1 MGFETETTDRPGGD
15 ALGQVEQLQ
24 KRIAELERLLREH
37 LVQLSTQPAREMQED
52 AKDLLDRAECIGCQ
66 GHIDSA
72 QVRLCRCGSV
82 LPDESQYCGKCGG
95 LWSPGAPMS
104 HSCQQLAAEISHL
117 TQQIEDAEQ
126 VLRASLAE
134 AGTGGTESC
143 FTMSRVLGPPE
154 MEDVSQEELDQRD
167 MLLQQRTRQGLRWR
181 NLEDLKKAKLLAETR
196 LLAQRNAEL
205 ARESG
210 VAAMTALDEEA
221 QAACYCDGVNCQYR
235 RQVEVLQEMV
245 KTLRGLSNEM
255 GEKLQQATGEHLQ
268 MTMALTTVQGSLQ
281 EAVQVVDQSA
291 RDVDAEPDKAA
302 LKRMLTNVCTALKE
316 TKRRS
321 DRRPSGWGKGTAATN
336 QPSGVIKR
344 GGEMPEL
351 AMEVFWRLYNNHGR
365 RPKSSGPGAQ
375 EGKHRQEK
383 RAALVH
389 KTQEHLYKL
398 DSTGRTVS
406 HEETE
411 RPTAVLHVA
420 ETSILPPSVPPLPDA
435 AATAL
440 TPKQIMLPAIDK
452 AMKSEK
458 SEKSTSKE
466 KSAVPISA
474 VNLFVA
480 NEEHPSLQPMAPVF
494 SPRKQPP
501 TVRRYSKR
509 SGAPSVAMPVFFG
522 TGWGWLSLAFG
533 ACRSC
538 RIFRPWLPYWRVRWS
553 QRGSMKPWKRLSCNC
568 QACLAWRS
576 CGSLLGPLHSA
587 GGSLG
592 RAVEILRLAVC
603 ELSDI
608 VERCGAPSPEP
619 VAAGVR
625 GPRTSPESETH
636 RGRRRTLKAE
646 REVEEESSLEKKR
659 SRSRKTSKEKRR
671 EKRGDRP
678 ESHRERS
685 SPVRKEVSQSSHK
698 EKRRTRDKDERSEE
712 KVRKKKQREV
722 PSQSP
727 VRSGPARP
735 AAPRSPSGPPAR
747 VEVEKKPLAVKE
759 EVQSEEEGPAAPP
772 GSWVL
777 PDAPTSTRSSTASL
791 RSGVRLKPP
800 EPPGP
805 PPGWGSP
812 STSAGQK
819 RSKGVARRERARD
832 INLYGR
838 PAAAAPAEEP
848 EEPLRRVRRRPAG
861 EAEEEPA
868 DPPVPAR
875 LSAEEALNKFN
886 RGEEIE
892 AVALAPGALPRG
904 EWIVAVQGSYF
915 QQKAGFA
922 FKLEKEELD
931 GGERELCGVLTG
943 TDSEALLRF
952 ATGNKPC
959 HIQVHLCPPEC
970 PQLRENPN
978 LLHTKKIRKIL
989 PDTALTWENNLIEE
1003 AETSLLQAEAEDWR
1017 KKKEAERREKKRR
1030 SSSTSPSTKKKKKRK
1045 KKKKKEERAEEVEL
1059 KAPAKGRLGG
1069 RSVATKDLSTLFYGT
1084 GLDPSWKNRKKI
1096 LKRLKKSL
1104 KKSRDSSSSTG
1115 SSSTSTSTDVEDAQ
1129 ILEDRSKLQKIATRA
1144 PGVLAAQGIRN
1155 MLDYL
1160 HQYSGTNWGTDQ
1172 QQLPPVLC
1180 QYHRTY
1186 LLPKLSGGVGREA
1199 ATLSWI
1205 GDLMLQGRVSESMD
1219 CLLQRLKSLE
1229 QTANGSPWSISQKL
1243 EIVPPPTASIGSRSE
1258 LQVARR
1264 EARLDQQVLP
1274 QTSLVDKGKGKT
1286 KEKGREKGKEKGRG
1300 KGKEAK
1306 EKPSA

>member
-1 MGFETETTDRPGGD
+1 MSKALERVQNALKADEKRHAKNKVAKVDSRNLGLLLDDLGDFRPDVKRGELRKMVHRMLVINRSLKTGTRRSNLKEWHELSKFRPAAEEDHKAFIAGILNNFQLMARFTRFLRQSQDFFQKAEEEYLATGRPIGPSEFLSLMAQKLHDAKISTAHLCWHEVVKPLRTHSTNQQIGIDSLKSQLKQLRSDYLKEISALRDTKRGGNDPLDMIPDIRYFYEPLHSLEPHEQKFMIDLIREVLKMMMDSPESKGKVKSSALERFVSEVHDNELKQLKDEISSKNSQLKELRQAQHFLETQLLNGFRSGGQSAANTLEKMLHVTEEQLAKVRQSFYALQKEEQQLQEKYRSLNEERMELVQRLEQEIAENSILHTEIGRLCSVEEEQKQTIQTLENEHLQLKETIKEQQARLDKLMAMPRRNFLRASAENAAKAAAGSGAGATAGDAEGFVQGSHLRHENRQDDNLFTETDMGFETETTDRPGGD

-167 MLLQQRTRQGLRWR
+167 MLLQQRR

-321 DRRPSGWGKGTAATN
+321 
-336 QPSGVIKR
+336 
-344 GGEMPEL
+344 
-351 AMEVFWRLYNNHGR
+351 VFWRLYNNHGR

-509 SGAPSVAMPVFFG
+509 SGAPSVAMPV
-522 TGWGWLSLAFG
+522 
-533 ACRSC
+533 
-538 RIFRPWLPYWRVRWS
+538 
-553 QRGSMKPWKRLSCNC
+553 
-568 QACLAWRS
+568 
-576 CGSLLGPLHSA
+576 
-587 GGSLG
+587 
-592 RAVEILRLAVC
+592 
-603 ELSDI
+603 
-608 VERCGAPSPEP
+608 
-619 VAAGVR
+619 
-625 GPRTSPESETH
+625 
-636 RGRRRTLKAE
+636 
-646 REVEEESSLEKKR
+646 
-659 SRSRKTSKEKRR
+659 
-671 EKRGDRP
+671 
-678 ESHRERS
+678 
-685 SPVRKEVSQSSHK
+685 VS
-698 EKRRTRDKDERSEE
+698 
-712 KVRKKKQREV
+712 
-722 PSQSP
+722 
-727 VRSGPARP
+727 
-735 AAPRSPSGPPAR
+735 
-747 VEVEKKPLAVKE
+747 
-759 EVQSEEEGPAAPP
+759 
-772 GSWVL
+772 
-777 PDAPTSTRSSTASL
+777 
-791 RSGVRLKPP
+791 
-800 EPPGP
+800 
-805 PPGWGSP
+805 
-812 STSAGQK
+812 
-819 RSKGVARRERARD
+819 
-832 INLYGR
+832 
-838 PAAAAPAEEP
+838 
-848 EEPLRRVRRRPAG
+848 
-861 EAEEEPA
+861 
-868 DPPVPAR
+868 
-875 LSAEEALNKFN
+875 
-886 RGEEIE
+886 
-892 AVALAPGALPRG
+892 
-904 EWIVAVQGSYF
+904 
-915 QQKAGFA
+915 
-922 FKLEKEELD
+922 
-931 GGERELCGVLTG
+931 
-943 TDSEALLRF
+943 
-952 ATGNKPC
+952 
-959 HIQVHLCPPEC
+959 
-970 PQLRENPN
+970 
-978 LLHTKKIRKIL
+978 
-989 PDTALTWENNLIEE
+989 
-1003 AETSLLQAEAEDWR
+1003 
-1017 KKKEAERREKKRR
+1017 
-1030 SSSTSPSTKKKKKRK
+1030 
-1045 KKKKKEERAEEVEL
+1045 
-1059 KAPAKGRLGG
+1059 
-1069 RSVATKDLSTLFYGT
+1069 
-1084 GLDPSWKNRKKI
+1084 
-1096 LKRLKKSL
+1096 
-1104 KKSRDSSSSTG
+1104 
-1115 SSSTSTSTDVEDAQ
+1115 
-1129 ILEDRSKLQKIATRA
+1129 
-1144 PGVLAAQGIRN
+1144 
-1155 MLDYL
+1155 
-1160 HQYSGTNWGTDQ
+1160 
-1172 QQLPPVLC
+1172 
-1180 QYHRTY
+1180 
-1186 LLPKLSGGVGREA
+1186 
-1199 ATLSWI
+1199 
-1205 GDLMLQGRVSESMD
+1205 
-1219 CLLQRLKSLE
+1219 
-1229 QTANGSPWSISQKL
+1229 
-1243 EIVPPPTASIGSRSE
+1243 
-1258 LQVARR
+1258 
-1264 EARLDQQVLP
+1264 
-1274 QTSLVDKGKGKT
+1274 
-1286 KEKGREKGKEKGRG
+1286 
-1300 KGKEAK
+1300 
-1306 EKPSA
+1306 KPS